1 MNIRTTKSL
10 SALSLS
16 STPSPIELEQ
26 IKFRGGY
33 TPSLNSMI
41 DTKSAPISSCYVT
54 DEIDSI
60 EHQSIDEKQGQDPGV
75 SLSENEPVY
84 DGRITEFKSTLSS
97 TPLPGLSF
105 SSNSS
110 PVLDYRGRTQND
122 QTSQL
127 NRKDLGI
134 KMKFGGFR
142 YEIHSSE
149 TERKTCCI
157 FCCCICFK

>member
-1 MNIRTTKSL
+1 MV
-10 SALSLS
+10 
-16 STPSPIELEQ
+16 
-26 IKFRGGY
+26 
-33 TPSLNSMI
+33 
-41 DTKSAPISSCYVT
+41 DTKSAPISSCYKT
-54 DEIDSI
+54 DEIESI

-75 SLSENEPVY
+75 LLSENEPVY

-122 QTSQL
+122 QTSQP
-127 NRKDLGI
+127 NQKDLGI
-134 KMKFGGFR
+134 KIKFGGFR
-142 YEIHSSE
+142 YEIHSSA

-157 FCCCICFK
+157 FANVFASNKYLSQTECSMLYSIYE